1 MDNLSSK
8 VPDFISCI
16 FVTDNRQLA
25 ARGTESGKNDEKV
38 LNKQSK
44 GITVREHE
52 KVPDVK
58 KVSKEERDSLRKDN
72 KETIQMINAQQF
84 KAVTDLFDDYY
95 GMHEPKHE
103 KYEKIRQLRQRL
115 NCKKVLNVNVV
126 ENENLKIQKENEG
139 KGVQVD
145 KALGINDSSMQMFRK
160 ELVKF
165 LLTPNKEDKY
175 MTMKIASAKKVKKNE
190 EKNEMDK
197 LERQIK
203 MLEQSD
209 QDSEEKLPT
218 IAENIVQEDIE
229 DLRK

>member
-1 MDNLSSK
+1 
-8 VPDFISCI
+8 
-16 FVTDNRQLA
+16 
-25 ARGTESGKNDEKV
+25 
-38 LNKQSK
+38 
-44 GITVREHE
+44 
-52 KVPDVK
+52 
-58 KVSKEERDSLRKDN
+58 
-72 KETIQMINAQQF
+72 MINAQQF

-115 NCKKVLNVNVV
+115 NTHKVLNVNVV

-175 MTMKIASAKKVKKNE
+175 MTMKIASAKKVKQQE
-190 EKNEMDK
+190 ENKEIDK
-197 LERQIK
+197 IERQIK
-203 MLEQSD
+203 MLENSD

-218 IAENIVQEDIE
+218 IAENIV
-229 DLRK
+229 